1 MTAELKQLA
10 LSASENDCT
19 QMLNELLSFGSEELS
34 DSTMNGII
42 SRVTGKAEQEMNDT
56 KTKPKKRIKRRII
69 SFIIAAAVL
78 LPVGAYAA
86 GRLFHK
92 ENVEWYLKGSERI
105 EQNESAV
112 KNYVMENKDFKIT
125 IDSQL
130 SDGHNVMMIRTNEAK
145 NSKAKEMLKNEMGL
159 SGVLYT
165 KAQYADGSDGPNV
178 NNTQAGAMCTGGY
191 AFGEHA
197 SSGDAEVVILSCK
210 GIDLKKDIKL
220 TYCQAKGDVEG
231 VEIGDEDNYEEP
243 YLEELE
249 GFEFTTNFSPNVKSV
264 ELKSADGKK
273 LVLSEFE
280 IYSPD
285 GMRIGDN
292 IEFREV
298 SKHVSFIKSNG
309 EKYQISEDNKT
320 DANYDYIIF
329 GEIIDPD
336 EFKGVEINGVQYLK

>member
-34 DSTMNGII
+34 DNTMNGII

-112 KNYVMENKDFKIT
+112 KNYVMENKDFKMT

-145 NSKAKEMLKNEMGL
+145 NSTAKEMLKNEMGM
-159 SGVLYT
+159 SNVLYT
-165 KAQYADGSDGPNV
+165 KAHYADGSDGPNV

-197 SSGDAEVVILSCK
+197 SSGDAEVVLISCK

-329 GEIIDPD
+329 GEIINVDD
-336 EFKGVEINGVQYLK
+336 FKGVEINGVEYLK